1 MRPKGKVM
9 VVISSDDEE
18 SGHEFVGDQER
29 NFITFTITTTVGE
42 FEIVDENPFDGE
54 LSENANL

>member
-1 MRPKGKVM
+1 M